1 MNHENIPF
9 LIAEIVRLKSNIQS
23 RNFMVYELREITKKT
38 NSRDTKRI
46 KEIQEKI
53 NLLKR

>member
-1 MNHENIPF
+1 MNHESIPF

-53 NLLKR
+53 NFLKR

>member
-38 NSRDTKRI
+38 NGRDTKRI